1 MLSSSKNVEAQR
13 WLDRQASVSN
23 KSQKGNIDMNI
34 VAKSD
39 LNFHGV
45 NLIPVDS
52 VPGIWLTS
60 ADVAKALGYK
70 NAKSITNLFN
80 QNADE
85 FSDGMTQVIESVT
98 SGNYRKK
105 VRVFSLRGAHLIAMF
120 ARTDVAK
127 EFRRWVLDILDR
139 EVDHSPIAKQF
150 TDDELVSL
158 CYLQLWMEK
167 SQQMCKHLYPGMKQ
181 LGYELS
187 GKIRDIA
194 CETKYMTE
202 ETKKMLLREAESLD
216 NNNFVVKRAQ
226 PMLARLRGEEGWI
239 H

>member
-1 MLSSSKNVEAQR
+1 
-13 WLDRQASVSN
+13 
-23 KSQKGNIDMNI
+23 MNI
-34 VAKSD
+34 VQNKE
-39 LNFHGV
+39 LTFHNV
-45 NLIPVDS
+45 AFNPMVVDQK
-52 VPGIWLTS
+52 VWLTS
-60 ADVAKALGYK
+60 AELAKALKYSST
-70 NAKSITNLFN
+70 KSISTLYSR
-80 QNADE
+80 NADE
-85 FSDGMTQVIESVT
+85 FTPAMTQVIEMMT

-105 VRVFSLRGAHLIAMF
+105 VRVFSIRGAHLIAMF
-120 ARTDVAK
+120 ATTPVAK

-139 EVDHSPIAKQF
+139 EAEHSPIAKQF

-181 LGYELS
+181 LGSELS

-194 CETKYMTE
+194 CETKYMTD
-202 ETKKMLLREAESLD
+202 ETKKMLLREAENLD

>member
-1 MLSSSKNVEAQR
+1 MVAKNSEAR
-13 WLDRQASVSN
+13 KCANTNRASIENNRV
-23 KSQKGNIDMNI
+23 GNIDMNI
-34 VAKSD
+34 VQNKE
-39 LNFHGV
+39 LTFHHV
-45 NLIPVDS
+45 TFNPMVVDQK
-52 VPGIWLTS
+52 VWLTS
-60 ADVAKALGYK
+60 AELAKALKYSST
-70 NAKSITNLFN
+70 KSISTLYSR
-80 QNADE
+80 NADE
-85 FSDGMTQVIESVT
+85 FTPAMTQVIEMMT

-105 VRVFSLRGAHLIAMF
+105 VRVFSIRGAHLIAMF
-120 ARTDVAK
+120 ATTPVAK

-139 EVDHSPIAKQF
+139 EAEHSPIAKQF
-150 TDDELVSL
+150 SDDELVSL

-181 LGYELS
+181 LGSELS

-194 CETKYMTE
+194 CETKYMTD
-202 ETKKMLLREAESLD
+202 ETKKMLLREAENLD

>member
-1 MLSSSKNVEAQR
+1 MSSKNNEAQQCVNTNR
-13 WLDRQASVSN
+13 ASMSETACKETN
-23 KSQKGNIDMNI
+23 MNI

-39 LNFHGV
+39 YNFHGV
-45 NLIPVDS
+45 SLSPVDN

-60 ADVAKALGYK
+60 TDVAKALGYK
-70 NAKSITNLFN
+70 NTKSITNLFN

-139 EVDHSPIAKQF
+139 EIEQPPIAKQF
-150 TDDELVSL
+150 TDEELVNL

-167 SQQMCKHLYPGMKQ
+167 SQQMCKHIYPGMKQ
-181 LGYELS
+181 LGSEFS
-187 GKIRDIA
+187 GKIHDIA
-194 CETKYMTE
+194 HETRYMSE
-202 ETKKMLLREAESLD
+202 ETKKALLREAKNLD
-216 NNNFVVKRAQ
+216 DNNFVVKRAQ
-226 PMLARLRGEEGWI
+226 PMLARLRGEEWI